1 MSVAGGVDTA
11 FERAVQAGCGT
22 IQIFTK
28 NANRWRGRQLGDA
41 EIARFRASARETG
54 IRPLLAHDSY
64 LINLGS
70 PHKALLRRSR
80 AALLDEAQ
88 RAEALG
94 LDYLVIHPGS
104 AKGAPE
110 ADCLGRIAESL
121 DELHFRTP
129 GYRVQVLL
137 ENTAGQGT
145 SVGHR
150 LEQLADVI
158 RRVEERRRLG
168 VCIDTCHLFA
178 AGYDLRTAESYEK
191 TMRALERVIGVKR
204 VKAFHLNDCMKDL
217 GCRRDRHEHIG
228 KGFIGREGFRL
239 LVTDPRFAGVPM
251 VLETLKGD
259 DGISMDR
266 VNLRLLRRLESG
278 AARPPRVRAAAH
290 PGRGRK
296 GGPGAGS

>member
-1 MSVAGGVDTA
+1 MSVAGGVDRA
-11 FERAVQAGCGT
+11 FERAVRTGCGT

-28 NANRWRGRQLGDA
+28 NANQWRGRRLGDV

-70 PHKALLRRSR
+70 PSKALLRRSR

-94 LDYLVIHPGS
+94 LHYLVIHPGS
-104 AKGAPE
+104 ATGAPE
-110 ADCLGRIAESL
+110 ADCLARIAESL
-121 DELHFRTP
+121 DELHLRTP

-137 ENTAGQGT
+137 ENTAGQGS

-150 LEQLADVI
+150 LEHLADVI
-158 RRVEERRRLG
+158 RRVEKRARLG

-178 AGYDLRTAESYEK
+178 AGYDLRTAEAYGK

-204 VKAFHLNDCMKDL
+204 VKAFHLNDCKQDL
-217 GCRRDRHEHIG
+217 GSRRDRHEHIG

-239 LVTDPRFAGVPM
+239 LVTDPRFKGIPM
-251 VLETLKGD
+251 VLETPKGD

-278 AARPPRVRAAAH
+278 AGRPPRAPAASH
-290 PGRGRK
+290 PGK
-296 GGPGAGS
+296 GGPAAGS